1 MKILHV
7 INSLK
12 TGGAEKLLVDWVLY
26 GKGMGVNMDVALLNG
41 EDTPLLRR
49 LRKGN
54 VTLFLLAEGRYA
66 EYSPAHIFRLHRLF
80 KSYDIVHVHL
90 FPAQYWAACAVLWG
104 GVKKQVRLV
113 TTEHSTFNTRSKC
126 KLGAGLDRWIYGR
139 YSAVAGISE
148 AVSTFVRKRVP
159 KNVPV
164 YTVPN
169 GVDLTRYRLETEGR
183 RSIMPRPA
191 FWLMQVARFE
201 EAKNQDVVIRALSL
215 LPDGICVAFV
225 GDGSRLEHCKRLA
238 LETGVSDRVFFLGR
252 REDIPAL
259 WSAVDVGVMASHWE
273 GFGLAAVEG
282 MAAGKPVIVSRVEGL
297 SDIVSDERLQFE
309 PDNAR
314 DLADKVLSLYE
325 NPDLRKELSDEA
337 SSVARK
343 YDLSAMVEGYMNVYD
358 KVIGR

>member
-26 GKGMGVNMDVALLNG
+26 GKKIGIDVDVALLNG
-41 EDTPLLRR
+41 ADTPLLKQ
-49 LRKGN
+49 LREEK
-54 VTLFLLAEGRYA
+54 VKLYLLKEGRYA
-66 EYSPAHIFRLHRLF
+66 EYSPSHIFRLHRLF
-80 KSYDIVHVHL
+80 NSYDIVHVHL
-90 FPAQYWAACAVLWG
+90 FPAQYWAACATLWG
-104 GVKKQVRLV
+104 SVKRKVKLF

-126 KLGAGLDRWIYGR
+126 KLAGRLDHWIYGR
-139 YSAVAGISE
+139 YSAVIGISE
-148 AVSTFVRKRVP
+148 AVSAFVRRRVP
-159 KNVPV
+159 KDVPV

-169 GVDLTRYRLETEGR
+169 GVDLTKYRSVPDGR
-183 RSIMPRPA
+183 RGVMPRPA

-215 LPDGICVAFV
+215 LPDEICVAFV
-225 GDGSRLEHCKRLA
+225 GDGSRLEYCKKLA

-252 REDIPAL
+252 REDIPLL
-259 WSAVDVGVMASHWE
+259 WSAVDVGVMSSHWE

-297 SDIVSDERLQFE
+297 ADIVCDERLQFE
-309 PDNAR
+309 PDNAH

-325 NPDLRKELSDEA
+325 NPILRKKMSDEVSA
-337 SSVARK
+337 MARK
-343 YDLSAMVEGYMNVYD
+343 YDLSVMVEGYMNVYD